1 MTAAAIAGVETL
13 SAKQLAKQEAILA
26 AALELFANKGFHGTA
41 VPEVAVL
48 ADVGTGTIYRYFE
61 NKEALVNAVFQRA
74 KTLLRDTLD
83 KKEADHAEDPRKL
96 FARLWRKLVLFART
110 YPLQFRFLELQDHKP
125 YLDDRSKAIEV
136 EVLLPIWTYCVMAR
150 RMGISRRMPAEAL
163 MALIWGAFVGL
174 MKAEYNGYLQLNE
187 EILAAA
193 EEACWVSFAN
203 PKSVYSNE

>member
-1 MTAAAIAGVETL
+1 MTAAVESL

-83 KKEADHAEDPRKL
+83 KKEVDLEQEPREL
-96 FARLWRKLVLFART
+96 FGRLWQKLVLFARS

-125 YLDDRSKAIEV
+125 YLDERSKAIEI
-136 EVLLPIWTYCVMAR
+136 EVLLPVWTYCVMAR
-150 RMGISRRMPAEAL
+150 RQGIARRMPAEAL

-174 MKAEYNGYLQLNE
+174 MKAEYNGYLQLND
-187 EILAAA
+187 EILANA
-193 EEACWVSFAN
+193 EQACWTAFAN
-203 PKSVYSNE
+203 PDRTG